1 MFVSV
6 WHAKKMGSRFLD
18 NVRKAKR
25 RRHHAMSS
33 HNVTGGASV
42 LRMGMSLG
50 QKACTCADARARVQ
64 THVHRAAEGMTT
76 PPAHI
81 S

>member
-25 RRHHAMSS
+25 RRLHAMVGVFLKHHSGLLLLLLLLFYTMTVP
-33 HNVTGGASV
+33 HIWEKLIV
-42 LRMGMSLG
+42 
-50 QKACTCADARARVQ
+50 KAYF
-64 THVHRAAEGMTT
+64 
-76 PPAHI
+76 
-81 S
+81 